1 MKHSEE
7 PQKFM
12 DSELELDDVVKR
24 LMIVA
29 GSPELYP
36 DLTRTQVR
44 QYTRAP
50 DLGHSALVTQLSG
63 TCGCSSA
70 ANPADILAASSHTES
85 DIDVAE

>member
-1 MKHSEE
+1 MQFKENMEARMKHSEE

-44 QYTRAP
+44 W
-50 DLGHSALVTQLSG
+50 
-63 TCGCSSA
+63 
-70 ANPADILAASSHTES
+70 
-85 DIDVAE
+85 